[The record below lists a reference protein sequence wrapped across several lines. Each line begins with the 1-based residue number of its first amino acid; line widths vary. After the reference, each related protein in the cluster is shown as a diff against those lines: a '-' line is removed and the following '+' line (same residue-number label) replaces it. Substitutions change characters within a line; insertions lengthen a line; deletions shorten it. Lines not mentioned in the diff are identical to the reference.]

1 MKAIIE
7 ISEETMDKL
16 SGSLDLSVLYDDDG
30 VIDEDDLSYAIE
42 LMVDLCAAT

>member
-16 SGSLDLSVLYDDDG
+16 SGSLDLPKLYDEDEG
-30 VIDEDDLSYAIE
+30 IDTDDLSYAIE
-42 LMVDLCAAT
+42 LMVDLCADM